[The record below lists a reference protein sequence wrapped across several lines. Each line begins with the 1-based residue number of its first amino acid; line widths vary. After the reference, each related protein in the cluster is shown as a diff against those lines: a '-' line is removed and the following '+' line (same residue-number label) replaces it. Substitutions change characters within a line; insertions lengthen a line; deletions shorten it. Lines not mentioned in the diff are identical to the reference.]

1 MSNDQRHMQGWEP
14 NLDDVSLTAQPLPP
28 PPLTPPGLA
37 EPPDGAKMASSGA
50 NQEPFRASTIPEPVL
65 RFGAE
70 ENGPANKERVEGQV
84 GAKPSSAADTMG
96 MSVALEVDARQAA
109 TLKLAEEQALVR
121 KAQAGDRLAFEDLV
135 RRFDRDVLR
144 LARNLVH
151 RPEDA
156 RDIYQESFL
165 RVYRNLHRFRFECS
179 FYTWLYRVVTNV
191 ALDHLRRRTSRREDQ
206 APVAEESEG
215 GTRDF
220 FDRQPERS
228 AGTNPEKSLLGQELG
243 QHIQKAMEGLTPR
256 ERMVF
261 EMKHYQGLR
270 LRAIGDLLGTSEET
284 AKNSLFRATRKLR
297 ASLAPVR

>member
-1 MSNDQRHMQGWEP
+1 MNPVPSDELQSPGGE
-14 NLDDVSLTAQPLPP
+14 SPLAGPP
-28 PPLTPPGLA
+28 
-37 EPPDGAKMASSGA
+37 ESAKMASEGA
-50 NQEPFRASTIPEPVL
+50 NEPAAQASIPMEAAEKPLARAESRLGKDI
-65 RFGAE
+65 
-70 ENGPANKERVEGQV
+70 V
-84 GAKPSSAADTMG
+84 GAMDMA
-96 MSVALEVDARQAA
+96 VALEADARQATA
-109 TLKLAEEQALVR
+109 VRLADEQTLVR
-121 KAQAGDRLAFEDLV
+121 KAQAGDRLAFDDLV
-135 RRFDRDVLR
+135 RRYDRDVLR
-144 LARNLVH
+144 LALNLVH

-179 FYTWLYRVVTNV
+179 FYTWLYRIVTNV

-206 APVAEESEG
+206 APVPEEAES

-220 FDRQPERS
+220 FDRQPELR
-228 AGTNPEKSLLGQELG
+228 AAANPEKRLLGQELG
-243 QHIQKAMEGLTPR
+243 QQIQEAMKRLSPR

-297 ASLAPVR
+297 ASLDAFR

>member
-1 MSNDQRHMQGWEP
+1 
-14 NLDDVSLTAQPLPP
+14 
-28 PPLTPPGLA
+28 
-37 EPPDGAKMASSGA
+37 MASKGA
-50 NQEPFRASTIPEPVL
+50 NEGPSEASIPMEAAERL
-65 RFGAE
+65 QAGAE
-70 ENGPANKERVEGQV
+70 SSSVMDTV
-84 GAKPSSAADTMG
+84 GAMG
-96 MSVALEVDARQAA
+96 MAVALESDARQAVA
-109 TLKLAEEQALVR
+109 VKLADEQSLVR
-121 KAQAGDRLAFEDLV
+121 KAQAGDRLAFDDLV
-135 RRFDRDVLR
+135 RRYDRDVLR
-144 LARNLVH
+144 LALNLVH

-179 FYTWLYRVVTNV
+179 FYTWLYRIVTNV

-206 APVAEESEG
+206 APVPEDAES

-220 FDRQPERS
+220 FDRQPELR
-228 AGTNPEKSLLGQELG
+228 AAANPEKRLLGEELG
-243 QHIQKAMEGLTPR
+243 EQIQEAMKRLSPR

-297 ASLAPVR
+297 ASLEAFR

>member
-1 MSNDQRHMQGWEP
+1 M
-14 NLDDVSLTAQPLPP
+14 NLVPSDELQFPGGESPLAGPP
-28 PPLTPPGLA
+28 
-37 EPPDGAKMASSGA
+37 ESAKMASQGA
-50 NQEPFRASTIPEPVL
+50 NEPAAEASMPMEAAEMPLARAESRLGKDI
-65 RFGAE
+65 
-70 ENGPANKERVEGQV
+70 V
-84 GAKPSSAADTMG
+84 GAMDMA
-96 MSVALEVDARQAA
+96 VALEADARQATA
-109 TLKLAEEQALVR
+109 VRLADEQTLVR
-121 KAQAGDRLAFEDLV
+121 KAQAGDRLAFDDLV
-135 RRFDRDVLR
+135 RRYDRDVLR
-144 LARNLVH
+144 LALNLVH

-179 FYTWLYRVVTNV
+179 FYTWLYRIVTNV

-206 APVAEESEG
+206 APVPEEAES

-220 FDRQPERS
+220 FDRQPELR
-228 AGTNPEKSLLGQELG
+228 AAANPEKRLLGQELG
-243 QHIQKAMEGLTPR
+243 QQIQEAMKRLSPR

-297 ASLAPVR
+297 ASLDAFR

>member
-1 MSNDQRHMQGWEP
+1 MDSE
-14 NLDDVSLTAQPLPP
+14 
-28 PPLTPPGLA
+28 
-37 EPPDGAKMASSGA
+37 GA
-50 NQEPFRASTIPEPVL
+50 NEPSLEASIPMEAAERL
-65 RFGAE
+65 QAGAE
-70 ENGPANKERVEGQV
+70 SRLVRDTV
-84 GAKPSSAADTMG
+84 GAMDMA
-96 MSVALEVDARQAA
+96 VALEADARQAA
-109 TLKLAEEQALVR
+109 AVRLADEQALVR
-121 KAQAGDRLAFEDLV
+121 KAQAGDRLAFDDLV
-135 RRFDRDVLR
+135 RRYDRDVLR
-144 LARNLVH
+144 LAINLVH

-179 FYTWLYRVVTNV
+179 FYTWLYRIVTNV

-206 APVAEESEG
+206 APVPEEAEG

-220 FDRQPERS
+220 FDRQPELR
-228 AGTNPEKSLLGQELG
+228 AAANPEKRLLGEELG
-243 QHIQKAMEGLTPR
+243 QQIQEAMKQLSPR

-297 ASLAPVR
+297 ARLDAFR